1 MTAFKDR
8 IDVFAVPPKFIF
20 NVTLDNIYRIF
31 FEVVGE
37 EAESVSVV
45 MTEFTGFF
53 LNSII
58 ITSGGVL
65 FAVLIGALA
74 AYGVSRC
81 EFKNK
86 DFLMFVILST
96 RMLPPVA
103 VVIPIY
109 LMFRVLRMMNT
120 YHGIILLYAAFN
132 LPFVVWMMKSF
143 FDEIPVEIEQAA
155 LVDGSS
161 RLRVFRKIALPQVWA
176 GVAATVVISLIY
188 TWNEFLFAMM
198 LTGSSTRTVPVAIG
212 KALRGEVGVDWG
224 LLAGIE
230 TLYIFPVIIVT
241 FLLQKYLLR
250 GITFGTIKR

>member
-1 MTAFKDR
+1 
-8 IDVFAVPPKFIF
+8 
-20 NVTLDNIYRIF
+20 
-31 FEVVGE
+31 
-37 EAESVSVV
+37 
-45 MTEFTGFF
+45 
-53 LNSII
+53 
-58 ITSGGVL
+58 
-65 FAVLIGALA
+65 
-74 AYGVSRC
+74 
-81 EFKNK
+81 
-86 DFLMFVILST
+86 
-96 RMLPPVA
+96 
-103 VVIPIY
+103 
-109 LMFRVLRMMNT
+109 
-120 YHGIILLYAAFN
+120 
-132 LPFVVWMMKSF
+132 MKSF